1 MKPYQPRLRAIRSG
15 REHYTVTVRWTNNR
29 HDAIDLI
36 GLVWRARQFVPLRDP
51 DAFREVVV
59 IEDGWGI
66 GWASSGL
73 DYGADSLHRLAE
85 EQREMGAKDFA
96 RWRAAQELS
105 IHEAADVLGVN
116 PSTVKSYARG
126 GRIPKVVQIAC
137 RAIAEDHAI
146 LDALYRPRHAGRPRK
161 ESARRPAAAATPA

>member
-1 MKPYQPRLRAIRSG
+1 MKPYRPRLRSIRPG
-15 REHYTVTVRWTNNR
+15 DKPYTVVVRWTNNR
-29 HDAIDLI
+29 LDTIDLT
-36 GLVWRARQFVPLRDP
+36 GLVHRAEAFAPLREP
-51 DAFREVVV
+51 EAFREVRA
-59 IEDGWGI
+59 IAHGWGI
-66 GWASSGL
+66 GWPGDL
-73 DYGADSLHRLAE
+73 DYGADTLRRLAE

-96 RWRAAQELS
+96 RWRAAQKLS

-126 GRIPKVVQIAC
+126 ARIPKVVQIAC

-161 ESARRPAAAATPA
+161 ESARRPASAASPA